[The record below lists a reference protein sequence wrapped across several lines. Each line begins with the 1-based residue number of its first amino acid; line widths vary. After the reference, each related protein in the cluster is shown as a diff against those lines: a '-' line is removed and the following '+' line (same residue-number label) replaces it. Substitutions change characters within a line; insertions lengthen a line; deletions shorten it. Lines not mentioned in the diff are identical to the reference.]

1 MIIFEKIR
9 FKNFLSYGNTW
20 TELNLNEHQDTLIV
34 GENGAGK
41 STFLDAL
48 SYALY
53 MKPFRKVNNPQL
65 VNSVNKKHLMVEVEF
80 SVGPNKYKVCRGHAP
95 RKFEVYQ
102 NGELLNQDAHT
113 KDYQKVLEQNVLKM
127 NYKSFTQIVVL
138 GSRNFVPFMQLSTV
152 DRRTVIED
160 LLDIQIFS
168 TMAALLKDR
177 ISLNKNSLQDV
188 DYQLNLLEEKISVQ
202 ESYID
207 KVKENKDAQLQEIK
221 DKIISTE
228 KAIKLHEEL
237 ADAYEIEAEEL
248 FKQCESLESV
258 SNRVQQYLTL
268 EGQIEKKLIKL
279 KRQLQ
284 FYEDNTECDTC
295 GQEITNEYRTE
306 KTEESNTAITETIG
320 GLKQLESQIE
330 TNSRTIEE
338 LKKIKAQAK
347 SKDQNKD
354 NERTAIAI
362 NTDIL
367 KGLNDEIAN
376 KTFEAGDQDEA
387 EARLEQ
393 LNQDVED
400 EKVKKV
406 SLRQQQV
413 VFDTARTLLMDT
425 GIKSR
430 IIKQYVPVMNKL
442 INKYLAAME
451 FFVDFNLDEDFKET
465 IRSRHRDEFS
475 YASFSEGEKMRID
488 LALLF
493 TWRAIAKLKN
503 SASTNI
509 LIMDEIFDSSLDTSG
524 TEEFL
529 KIIKE
534 LTSDTNII
542 IISHKTDQLL
552 DKFSNVVRFEKHK
565 NFSRV
570 VGQ

>member
-1 MIIFEKIR
+1 MITFEKIR

-20 TELNLNEHQDTLIV
+20 TELDLATHKDTLIV

-65 VNSVNKKHLMVEVEF
+65 VNSVNKKHLKVEVEF
-80 SVGPNKYKVCRGHAP
+80 RVGSNGFKVCRGHAP
-95 RKFEVYQ
+95 RTFEVYQ

-113 KDYQKVLEQNVLKM
+113 KDYQKILEQNILKM

-138 GSRNFVPFMQLSTV
+138 GSRNFIPFMQLSTT

-168 TMAALLKDR
+168 VMAALLKDK
-177 ISLNKNSLQDV
+177 IALNKNELQDI
-188 DYQLNLLEEKISVQ
+188 DYQLNLLD
-202 ESYID
+202 D
-207 KVKENKDAQLQEIK
+207 KVKVQEDYISKVQENKDAQLLEIK
-221 DKIISTE
+221 EKIDETSKQIDE
-228 KAIKLHEEL
+228 HKLSLDDFVSE
-237 ADAYEIEAEEL
+237 ADSLYE
-248 FKQCESLESV
+248 QCEPLESV
-258 SNRVQQYLTL
+258 SNRVQQFLTL
-268 EGQIEKKLIKL
+268 EGQIEKKLTKL
-279 KRQLQ
+279 RKQLK
-284 FYEDNTECDTC
+284 FYQDNHICDTC
-295 GQEITNEYRTE
+295 GQEIPDDYREE
-306 KTEESNTAITETIG
+306 KAQESNTAISETTS
-320 GLKQLESQIE
+320 GLTQLEEQIQSNSERIE
-330 TNSRTIEE
+330 T
-338 LKKIKAQAK
+338 LKDIQNEAKAKEKQAE
-347 SKDQNKD
+347 
-354 NERTAIAI
+354 NERTSITI
-362 NTDIL
+362 LEDIL
-367 KGLNDEIAN
+367 QGLNNEIAE
-376 KTFEAGDQDEA
+376 KSFEASDQEEA
-387 EARLEQ
+387 YARLEHLQ
-393 LNQDVED
+393 ED
-400 EKVKKV
+400 IEEYKTKRVD
-406 SLRQQQV
+406 LRRKQA

-465 IRSRHRDEFS
+465 IRSRHRDEFV

-509 LIMDEIFDSSLDTSG
+509 LIMDEIFDSSLDTQG
-524 TEEFL
+524 TDEFL

-552 DKFSNVVRFEKHK
+552 DKFSNVVRFEKYK
-565 NFSRV
+565 NFSRIV
-570 VGQ
+570 E

>member
-1 MIIFEKIR
+1 MIKFEKIR

-20 TELNLNEHQDTLIV
+20 TELDLDKHKDTLIV

-65 VNSVNKKHLMVEVEF
+65 VNSVNRKHLEVEVEF
-80 SVGPNKYKVCRGHAP
+80 SVGSNKFKVMRGHAP

-113 KDYQKVLEQNVLKM
+113 KDYQKILEQNILKM

-138 GSRNFVPFMQLSTV
+138 GSRNFIPFMQLSTN

-168 TMAALLKDR
+168 TMAGLLKDK
-177 ISLNKNSLQDV
+177 IAINKNELQDIE
-188 DYQLNLLEEKISVQ
+188 YQLNLHE
-202 ESYID
+202 D
-207 KVKENKDAQLQEIK
+207 KVKVQEDYISKVQENKDAQLQEIK
-221 DKIISTE
+221 DKIDETSKQIDDHKVSLETFLGE
-228 KAIKLHEEL
+228 
-237 ADAYEIEAEEL
+237 ADVLY
-248 FKQCESLESV
+248 KQCEPLESV
-258 SNRVQQYLTL
+258 SNRVQQFLTL
-268 EGQIEKKLIKL
+268 EGQIEKKLTKL
-279 KRQLQ
+279 KKQLQ
-284 FYEDNTECDTC
+284 FYEDNAECDTC
-295 GQEITNEYRTE
+295 GQEIPDDYRQE
-306 KTEESNTAITETIG
+306 KATESNTAISETTT
-320 GLKQLESQIE
+320 GLKQLEEQIQS
-330 TNSRTIEE
+330 NSERIEE
-338 LKKIKAQAK
+338 LKNIQTEAKAKEKQAE
-347 SKDQNKD
+347 
-354 NERTAIAI
+354 NERTSI
-362 NTDIL
+362 TIL
-367 KGLNDEIAN
+367 ENILQGLNNEIAE
-376 KTFEAGDQDEA
+376 KSFEAADEDEA
-387 EARLEQ
+387 EARLDQ
-393 LNQDVED
+393 LLQDIEETKTQRVD
-400 EKVKKV
+400 
-406 SLRQQQV
+406 LRRKQA

-425 GIKSR
+425 GIKQR

-465 IRSRHRDEFS
+465 IRSRHRDEFV

-509 LIMDEIFDSSLDTSG
+509 LIMDEIFDSSLDSSG
-524 TEEFL
+524 TDEFL

-565 NFSRV
+565 NFSRIV
-570 VGQ
+570 E

>member
-1 MIIFEKIR
+1 MITFEKIR

-20 TELNLNEHQDTLIV
+20 TELDLATHKDTLIV

-65 VNSVNKKHLMVEVEF
+65 VNSVNKKHLKVEVEF
-80 SVGPNKYKVCRGHAP
+80 RVGSNGFKVCRGHAP
-95 RKFEVYQ
+95 RTFEVYQ

-113 KDYQKVLEQNVLKM
+113 KDYQKILEQNILKM

-138 GSRNFVPFMQLSTV
+138 GSRNFIPFMQLSTT

-168 TMAALLKDR
+168 VMAALLKDK
-177 ISLNKNSLQDV
+177 IALNKNELQEI
-188 DYQLNLLEEKISVQ
+188 DYQLNLLD
-202 ESYID
+202 D
-207 KVKENKDAQLQEIK
+207 KVKVQEDYISKVQENKDAQLLEIK
-221 DKIISTE
+221 EKIDETSKQIDE
-228 KAIKLHEEL
+228 HKLSLDDFVSE
-237 ADAYEIEAEEL
+237 ADSLYE
-248 FKQCESLESV
+248 QCEPLESV
-258 SNRVQQYLTL
+258 SNRVQQFLTL
-268 EGQIEKKLIKL
+268 EGQIEKKLTKL
-279 KRQLQ
+279 RKQLK
-284 FYEDNTECDTC
+284 FYQDNHICDTC
-295 GQEITNEYRTE
+295 GQEIPDDYREE
-306 KTEESNTAITETIG
+306 KAQESNTAISETTS
-320 GLKQLESQIE
+320 GLTQLEEQIQS
-330 TNSRTIEE
+330 NSERIEE
-338 LKKIKAQAK
+338 LKKIQDEAK
-347 SKDQNKD
+347 RVEKTAE
-354 NERTAIAI
+354 NERTSITI
-362 NTDIL
+362 LEDIL
-367 KGLNDEIAN
+367 QGLNNEIAD
-376 KTFEAGDQDEA
+376 KTFEANDQDEA
-387 EARLEQ
+387 EARLVQ
-393 LNQDVED
+393 LEED
-400 EKVKKV
+400 IEDYKTKRVD
-406 SLRQQQV
+406 LRRKQA

-465 IRSRHRDEFS
+465 IRSRHRDEFV

-509 LIMDEIFDSSLDTSG
+509 LIMDEIFDSSLDTQG
-524 TEEFL
+524 TDEFL

-552 DKFSNVVRFEKHK
+552 DKFSNVVRFEKYK
-565 NFSRV
+565 NFSRIV
-570 VGQ
+570 E

>member
-1 MIIFEKIR
+1 MITFEKIR

-20 TELNLNEHQDTLIV
+20 TELDLATHKDTLIV

-65 VNSVNKKHLMVEVEF
+65 VNSVNKKHLKVEVEF
-80 SVGPNKYKVCRGHAP
+80 RVGSNGFKVCRGHAP
-95 RKFEVYQ
+95 RTFEVYQ

-113 KDYQKVLEQNVLKM
+113 KDYQKILEQNILKM

-138 GSRNFVPFMQLSTV
+138 GSRNFVPFMQLSTT

-168 TMAALLKDR
+168 VMAALLKDK
-177 ISLNKNSLQDV
+177 IALNKNELQDI
-188 DYQLNLLEEKISVQ
+188 DYQLNLLD
-202 ESYID
+202 D
-207 KVKENKDAQLQEIK
+207 KVKVQEDYISKVQENKDAQLLEIK
-221 DKIISTE
+221 EKIDETSKQIDE
-228 KAIKLHEEL
+228 HKLSLDDFVSE
-237 ADAYEIEAEEL
+237 ADSLYE
-248 FKQCESLESV
+248 QCEPLESV
-258 SNRVQQYLTL
+258 SNRVQQFLTL
-268 EGQIEKKLIKL
+268 EGQIEKKLTKL
-279 KRQLQ
+279 RKQLK
-284 FYEDNTECDTC
+284 FYQDNHICDTC
-295 GQEITNEYRTE
+295 GQEIPDDYREE
-306 KTEESNTAITETIG
+306 KAQESNTAINETTS
-320 GLKQLESQIE
+320 GLTQLEEQIQSNSERIE
-330 TNSRTIEE
+330 T
-338 LKKIKAQAK
+338 LKDIQNEAKAKEKQAE
-347 SKDQNKD
+347 
-354 NERTAIAI
+354 NERTSITI
-362 NTDIL
+362 LEDIL
-367 KGLNDEIAN
+367 QGLNNEIAE
-376 KTFEAGDQDEA
+376 KSFEASDQEEA
-387 EARLEQ
+387 YARLEHLQ
-393 LNQDVED
+393 ED
-400 EKVKKV
+400 IEEYKTKRVD
-406 SLRQQQV
+406 LRRKQA

-430 IIKQYVPVMNKL
+430 IIKQYVHVMNKL

-465 IRSRHRDEFS
+465 IRSRHRDEFV

-509 LIMDEIFDSSLDTSG
+509 LIMDEIFDSSLDTQG
-524 TEEFL
+524 TDEFL

-552 DKFSNVVRFEKHK
+552 DKFSNVVRFEKYK
-565 NFSRV
+565 NFSRIV
-570 VGQ
+570 E

>member
-1 MIIFEKIR
+1 MITFEKIR

-20 TELNLNEHQDTLIV
+20 TELDLATHKDTLIV

-65 VNSVNKKHLMVEVEF
+65 VNSVNKKHLKVEVEF
-80 SVGPNKYKVCRGHAP
+80 RVGSNSFKVCRGHAP
-95 RKFEVYQ
+95 RTFEVYQ

-113 KDYQKVLEQNVLKM
+113 KDYQKILEQNILKM

-138 GSRNFVPFMQLSTV
+138 GSRNFIPFMQLSTT

-168 TMAALLKDR
+168 VMAALLKDK
-177 ISLNKNSLQDV
+177 IAINKNELQDI
-188 DYQLNLLEEKISVQ
+188 DYQLNLLD
-202 ESYID
+202 D
-207 KVKENKDAQLQEIK
+207 KVKVQEDYISKVQENKDAQLLEIK
-221 DKIISTE
+221 EKIDETSKQIDE
-228 KAIKLHEEL
+228 HKLSLDDFVSE
-237 ADAYEIEAEEL
+237 ADSLYE
-248 FKQCESLESV
+248 QCEPLESV
-258 SNRVQQYLTL
+258 SNRVQQFLTL
-268 EGQIEKKLIKL
+268 EGQIEKKLTKL
-279 KRQLQ
+279 RKQLK
-284 FYEDNTECDTC
+284 FYQDNHICDTC
-295 GQEITNEYRTE
+295 GQEIPDDYREE
-306 KTEESNTAITETIG
+306 KAQESNTAISETTS
-320 GLKQLESQIE
+320 GLTKLEEEIQSNSERIE
-330 TNSRTIEE
+330 T
-338 LKKIKAQAK
+338 LKDIQNEAKAKEKQAE
-347 SKDQNKD
+347 
-354 NERTAIAI
+354 NERTSITI
-362 NTDIL
+362 LEDIL
-367 KGLNDEIAN
+367 QGLNNEIAE
-376 KTFEAGDQDEA
+376 KSFEASDQEEA
-387 EARLEQ
+387 YARLEHLQ
-393 LNQDVED
+393 ED
-400 EKVKKV
+400 IEEYKTKRVD
-406 SLRQQQV
+406 LRRKQA

-465 IRSRHRDEFS
+465 IRSRHRDEFV

-509 LIMDEIFDSSLDTSG
+509 LIMDEIFDSSLDTQG
-524 TEEFL
+524 TDEFL

-552 DKFSNVVRFEKHK
+552 DKFSNVVRFEKYK
-565 NFSRV
+565 NFSRIV
-570 VGQ
+570 E

>member
-1 MIIFEKIR
+1 MIHFEKIR
-9 FKNFLSYGNTW
+9 FKNFLSYGNSW
-20 TELNLNEHQDTLIV
+20 TELDLNKHKDTLIV

-65 VNSVNKKHLMVEVEF
+65 VNSINKKHLFVEVEF
-80 SVGPNKYKVCRGHAP
+80 KVGGNHYKVCRGHAP

-102 NGELLNQDAHT
+102 NGDLLNQDAHT
-113 KDYQKVLEQNVLKM
+113 KDYQKVLEQNILKM

-152 DRRTVIED
+152 DRRSVIED

-168 TMAALLKDR
+168 IMQGILKDKVAENKAALQDNQYNVNLVTEKIDVQQEYIDKINEDQEAVLLKIQNQINEKTVEVENLVDEQEALLKQ
-177 ISLNKNSLQDV
+177 SK
-188 DYQLNLLEEKISVQ
+188 
-202 ESYID
+202 
-207 KVKENKDAQLQEIK
+207 
-221 DKIISTE
+221 
-228 KAIKLHEEL
+228 EL
-237 ADAYEIEAEEL
+237 AQQANP
-248 FKQCESLESV
+248 LEDV
-258 SNRVQQYLTL
+258 SNKIQQFLAL
-268 EGQIEKKLIKL
+268 ETQIESKLTKL
-279 KRQLQ
+279 KKQLR
-284 FYEDNTECDTC
+284 FYEENDSCDTC
-295 GQEITNEYRTE
+295 GQEIADEFKQRQIE
-306 KTEESNTAITETIG
+306 VSNTSISETTS
-320 GLKQLESQIE
+320 GLKQLEQEISKSSNRV
-330 TNSRTIEE
+330 TALKE
-338 LKKIKAQAK
+338 LKEQSDELARDAA
-347 SKDQNKD
+347 NKGSTA
-354 NERTAIAI
+354 TAIEQIIESLQTELEEIQVQTGEDGKANI
-362 NTDIL
+362 
-367 KGLNDEIAN
+367 KLNELN
-376 KTFEAGDQDEA
+376 
-387 EARLEQ
+387 EQ
-393 LNQDVED
+393 LEEHNKQ
-400 EKVKKV
+400 KVD
-406 SLRQQQV
+406 LRRKQSV
-413 VFDTARTLLMDT
+413 LDTARTLLMDT
-425 GIKSR
+425 GIKQR
-430 IIKQYVPVMNKL
+430 IIKQYVPVINKL

-451 FFVDFNLDEDFKET
+451 FFVDFHLDEEFKET
-465 IRSRHRDEFS
+465 IRSRHRDDFA

-565 NFSRV
+565 NFSRIV
-570 VGQ
+570 E

>member
-20 TELNLNEHQDTLIV
+20 TELDLATHKDTLIV

-65 VNSVNKKHLMVEVEF
+65 VNSVNKKHLKVEVEF
-80 SVGPNKYKVCRGHAP
+80 RVGSNSFKVCRGHAP
-95 RKFEVYQ
+95 RTFEVYQ

-113 KDYQKVLEQNVLKM
+113 KDYQKVLEQNILKM

-138 GSRNFVPFMQLSTV
+138 GSRNFIPFMQLSTQ

-168 TMAALLKDR
+168 TMAALLKDK
-177 ISLNKNSLQDV
+177 IAINKNELQDIE
-188 DYQLNLLEEKISVQ
+188 YQLNLLDDKVSVQ
-202 ESYID
+202 EDYIG
-207 KVKENKDAQLQEIK
+207 KVQENKDAQLQEIK
-221 DKIISTE
+221 EKIDVVE
-228 KAIKLHEEL
+228 KTIKKHEEFEATYNL
-237 ADAYEIEAEEL
+237 EAEEL
-248 FKQCESLESV
+248 YKQCESLESV
-258 SNRVQQYLTL
+258 SNRVQQFLTL

-279 KRQLQ
+279 KKQLQ
-284 FYEDNTECDTC
+284 FYEDNTQCDTC
-295 GQEITNEYRTE
+295 GQEIPDDYRQG
-306 KTEESNTAITETIG
+306 KAEESNTAISETVS

-338 LKKIKAQAK
+338 LKKIQAK
-347 SKDQNKD
+347 AKATEQNKD
-354 NERTAIAI
+354 NERTAVTI
-362 NTDIL
+362 NKDIL

-387 EARLEQ
+387 EEKLEQ
-393 LNQDVED
+393 LHQDIEDSKTKRVEARR
-400 EKVKKV
+400 K
-406 SLRQQQV
+406 QT
-413 VFDTARTLLMDT
+413 VFDTARSLLMDS

-465 IRSRHRDEFS
+465 IRSRHRDEFV

-524 TEEFL
+524 TDEFL

-552 DKFSNVVRFEKHK
+552 DKFSNVVRFEKYK

-570 VGQ
+570 VE

>member
-20 TELNLNEHQDTLIV
+20 TELDLATHKDTLIV

-65 VNSVNKKHLMVEVEF
+65 VNSVNKKHLKVEVEF
-80 SVGPNKYKVCRGHAP
+80 RVGSNSFKVCRGHAP
-95 RKFEVYQ
+95 RTFEVYQ

-113 KDYQKVLEQNVLKM
+113 KDYQKILEQNILKM

-138 GSRNFVPFMQLSTV
+138 GSRNFVPFMQLSTT

-168 TMAALLKDR
+168 VMAALLKDK
-177 ISLNKNSLQDV
+177 IALNKNELQDI
-188 DYQLNLLEEKISVQ
+188 DYQLNLLD
-202 ESYID
+202 D
-207 KVKENKDAQLQEIK
+207 KVKVQEDYISKVQENKDAQQLEIK
-221 DKIISTE
+221 EKIDETSKQIDEHNLSLDDFVSE
-228 KAIKLHEEL
+228 
-237 ADAYEIEAEEL
+237 ADSLYE
-248 FKQCESLESV
+248 QCEPLESV
-258 SNRVQQYLTL
+258 SNRVQQFLTL
-268 EGQIEKKLIKL
+268 EGQIEKKLTKL
-279 KRQLQ
+279 RKQLK
-284 FYEDNTECDTC
+284 FYQDNHICDTC
-295 GQEITNEYRTE
+295 GQEIPDDYREE
-306 KTEESNTAITETIG
+306 KAQESNTAISETTS
-320 GLKQLESQIE
+320 GLTKLEEEIQSNSERIE
-330 TNSRTIEE
+330 T
-338 LKKIKAQAK
+338 LKDIQNEAKAKEKQAE
-347 SKDQNKD
+347 
-354 NERTAIAI
+354 NERTSITI
-362 NTDIL
+362 LEDIL
-367 KGLNDEIAN
+367 QGLNNEIAE
-376 KTFEAGDQDEA
+376 KSFEASDQEEA
-387 EARLEQ
+387 YARLEHLQ
-393 LNQDVED
+393 ED
-400 EKVKKV
+400 IEEYKTKRVD
-406 SLRQQQV
+406 LRRKQS

-465 IRSRHRDEFS
+465 IRSRHRDEFV

-509 LIMDEIFDSSLDTSG
+509 LIMDEIFDSSLDTQG
-524 TEEFL
+524 TDEFL

-552 DKFSNVVRFEKHK
+552 DKFSNVVRFEKYK
-565 NFSRV
+565 NFSRIV
-570 VGQ
+570 E

>member
-20 TELNLNEHQDTLIV
+20 TELDLATHKDTLIV

-65 VNSVNKKHLMVEVEF
+65 VNSVNKKHLKVEVEF
-80 SVGPNKYKVCRGHAP
+80 RVGSNSFKVCRGHAP
-95 RKFEVYQ
+95 RTFEVYQ

-113 KDYQKVLEQNVLKM
+113 KDYQKVLEQNILKM

-138 GSRNFVPFMQLSTV
+138 GSRNFVPFMQLSTT

-168 TMAALLKDR
+168 VMAALLKDK
-177 ISLNKNSLQDV
+177 IAINKNELQDI
-188 DYQLNLLEEKISVQ
+188 DYQLDLVSEKIDVQ
-202 ESYID
+202 QEYID
-207 KVKENKDAQLQEIK
+207 KINEDQEAVILKIQNQINEKTVEVENLVDEQEALLEQSK
-221 DKIISTE
+221 
-228 KAIKLHEEL
+228 EL
-237 ADAYEIEAEEL
+237 ADQANP
-248 FKQCESLESV
+248 LEDV
-258 SNRVQQYLTL
+258 SNKIQQFLAL
-268 EGQIEKKLIKL
+268 ETQIESKLTKL
-279 KRQLQ
+279 KKQLK
-284 FYEDNTECDTC
+284 FYEENDSCDTC
-295 GQEITNEYRTE
+295 GQEIADEF
-306 KTEESNTAITETIG
+306 
-320 GLKQLESQIE
+320 KQKQIE
-330 TNSRTIEE
+330 VANSSISETT
-338 LKKIKAQAK
+338 
-347 SKDQNKD
+347 S
-354 NERTAIAI
+354 
-362 NTDIL
+362 
-367 KGLNDEIAN
+367 G
-376 KTFEAGDQDEA
+376 
-387 EARLEQ
+387 LEQ
-393 LNQDVED
+393 LEQEISKSSSRVTALKTLKEQSDELARDASNKGSTATAIEQIIESLQTELEEIQVQTGED
-400 EKVKKV
+400 GKANLKLKELNEQIEDYRTQRVD
-406 SLRQQQV
+406 LRRKQS

-465 IRSRHRDEFS
+465 IRSRHRDEFV

-509 LIMDEIFDSSLDTSG
+509 LIMDEIFDSSLDTQG
-524 TEEFL
+524 TDEFL

-552 DKFSNVVRFEKHK
+552 DKFSNVVRFEKYK
-565 NFSRV
+565 NFSRIV
-570 VGQ
+570 E

>member
-1 MIIFEKIR
+1 MIHFEKIR
-9 FKNFLSYGNTW
+9 FKNFLSYGNSW
-20 TELNLNEHQDTLIV
+20 TELDLNKHKDTLII

-65 VNSVNKKHLMVEVEF
+65 VNSINKKHLFVEVEF
-80 SVGPNKYKVCRGHAP
+80 KVGGNHYKVCRGHAP

-102 NGELLNQDAHT
+102 NGDLLNQDAHT
-113 KDYQKVLEQNVLKM
+113 KDYQKVLEQNILKM

-152 DRRTVIED
+152 DRRSVIED

-168 TMAALLKDR
+168 IMQGILKDKVAENKAALQDNEYNVNLVTEKIEVQQDYINKINEDQEAVLLKIQNQINEKTQEVED
-177 ISLNKNSLQDV
+177 LV
-188 DYQLNLLEEKISVQ
+188 DEQEALLEQSK
-202 ESYID
+202 
-207 KVKENKDAQLQEIK
+207 
-221 DKIISTE
+221 
-228 KAIKLHEEL
+228 KL
-237 ADAYEIEAEEL
+237 AEQANPL
-248 FKQCESLESV
+248 ESL
-258 SNRVQQYLTL
+258 SNKIQQYLAL
-268 EGQIEKKLIKL
+268 ETQIESKLTKL
-279 KRQLQ
+279 KKQLK
-284 FYEDNTECDTC
+284 FYEDNDFCDTC
-295 GQEITNEYRTE
+295 GQEIEDEFRQ
-306 KTEESNTAITETIG
+306 KQIHSSNTSISETTSG
-320 GLKQLESQIE
+320 
-330 TNSRTIEE
+330 
-338 LKKIKAQAK
+338 
-347 SKDQNKD
+347 
-354 NERTAIAI
+354 
-362 NTDIL
+362 
-367 KGLNDEIAN
+367 
-376 KTFEAGDQDEA
+376 
-387 EARLEQ
+387 LEQ
-393 LNQDVED
+393 LEQEITKSSERVS
-400 EKVKKV
+400 
-406 SLRQQQV
+406 SLRELKEQSDELARDASNKGSTAAAIEQIIESLQTELEEVQV
-413 VFDTARTLLMDT
+413 QAGEDGKAQVKLKELNEDLEEYNKHKVDLRRKQSVLDTARTLLMDT
-425 GIKSR
+425 GIKQR
-430 IIKQYVPVMNKL
+430 IIKQYVPVINKL

-451 FFVDFNLDEDFKET
+451 FFVDFHLDEEFKET
-465 IRSRHRDEFS
+465 IRSRHRDDFA

-565 NFSRV
+565 NFSRIV
-570 VGQ
+570 E

>member
-1 MIIFEKIR
+1 MITFEKIR

-20 TELNLNEHQDTLIV
+20 TELDLATHKDTLIV

-65 VNSVNKKHLMVEVEF
+65 VNSVNKKHLKVEVEF
-80 SVGPNKYKVCRGHAP
+80 RVGSNGFKVCRGHAP
-95 RKFEVYQ
+95 RTFEVYQ

-113 KDYQKVLEQNVLKM
+113 KDYQKILEQNILKM

-138 GSRNFVPFMQLSTV
+138 GSRNFVPFMQLSTT

-168 TMAALLKDR
+168 VMAALLKDK
-177 ISLNKNSLQDV
+177 IALNKNELQDI
-188 DYQLNLLEEKISVQ
+188 DYQLNLLD
-202 ESYID
+202 D
-207 KVKENKDAQLQEIK
+207 KVKVQEDYISKVQENKDAQLLEIK
-221 DKIISTE
+221 EKIDETSKQIDE
-228 KAIKLHEEL
+228 HKLSLDDFVSE
-237 ADAYEIEAEEL
+237 ADSLYE
-248 FKQCESLESV
+248 QCEPLESV
-258 SNRVQQYLTL
+258 SNRVQQFLTL
-268 EGQIEKKLIKL
+268 EGQIEKKLTKL
-279 KRQLQ
+279 RKQLK
-284 FYEDNTECDTC
+284 FYQDNHICDTC
-295 GQEITNEYRTE
+295 GQEIPDDYREE
-306 KTEESNTAITETIG
+306 KAQESNTAINETTS
-320 GLKQLESQIE
+320 GLTQLEEQIQSNSERIE
-330 TNSRTIEE
+330 T
-338 LKKIKAQAK
+338 LKDIQNEAKAKEKQAE
-347 SKDQNKD
+347 
-354 NERTAIAI
+354 NERTSITI
-362 NTDIL
+362 LEDIL
-367 KGLNDEIAN
+367 QGLNNEIAE
-376 KTFEAGDQDEA
+376 KSFEASDQEEA
-387 EARLEQ
+387 YARLEHLQ
-393 LNQDVED
+393 ED
-400 EKVKKV
+400 IEEYKTKRVD
-406 SLRQQQV
+406 LRRKQA

-451 FFVDFNLDEDFKET
+451 FFVVFNLDEDFKET
-465 IRSRHRDEFS
+465 IRSRHRDEFV

-509 LIMDEIFDSSLDTSG
+509 LIMDEIFDSSLDTQG
-524 TEEFL
+524 TDEFL

-552 DKFSNVVRFEKHK
+552 DKFSNVVRFEKYK
-565 NFSRV
+565 NFSRIV
-570 VGQ
+570 E